1 MTSKDIKKLDDY
13 AVTIN
18 DIAELIELV
27 SKLMEEYNKQ
37 ISQVNKYYRTLYE
50 QQQILSIPSTSSIPQ

>member
-1 MTSKDIKKLDDY
+1 MASEDIKKLEN
-13 AVTIN
+13 VSIN
-18 DIAELIELV
+18 DVTELIELV

-50 QQQILSIPSTSSIPQ
+50 QQQMLSIPSTSSIPQ

>member
-1 MTSKDIKKLDDY
+1 MASEDFVSTKD
-13 AVTIN
+13 VT
-18 DIAELIELV
+18 ELIELV